1 MPFENFLGNPGAAA
15 QVRAA
20 VRDRAGN
27 PTWLLSGPAGV
38 GKTTLA
44 LRLGLGLNCQKP
56 APEGEFC
63 GECASCQ
70 SFRGFD
76 CLPELIEAGLEYRQA
91 AARTRARELAPLMV
105 EAHPQIRFFPP
116 DGEMLTMAQAREAA
130 RMAQMRPDPGRHW
143 VLILEGFDRARW
155 MVQSAMLKVLE
166 EPPAGCTLVLLAAH
180 AREVLATVR
189 SRARVVELGP
199 VDSGELDTWLA
210 GQRPQMK
217 HAELELIA
225 RLAGGCPGRA
235 RELDLAAYR
244 QKREFFM
251 ACLEALARPGGHMRL
266 FGLTEGMRNQKEG
279 VETQAEILYSL
290 LQDVVY
296 LKSGHS
302 LAIRNLDA
310 RGRLE
315 GWAQQIG
322 WNQLTQAVEQLDR
335 LVGLSRRNLNR
346 ALAWDAWTLRLRAR
360 A

>member
-1 MPFENFLGNPGAAA
+1 MPFENFIGNQEAVA

-20 VRDRAGN
+20 ARDRASN
-27 PTWLLSGPAGV
+27 PTWLLSGPPGV

-44 LRLGLGLNCQKP
+44 LRLGLGLNCEQP
-56 APEGEFC
+56 TDEGEFC
-63 GECASCQ
+63 GTCASCQ

-76 CLPELIEAGLEYRQA
+76 CLPELIEAGLEYRQT

-105 EAHPQIRFFPP
+105 EAHPQIRYFPP
-116 DGEMLTMAQAREAA
+116 DGEMLSMAQAREAA
-130 RMAQMRPDPGRHW
+130 RMAQLRPDAGRHW

-166 EPPAGCTLVLLAAH
+166 EPPAGCTLVLLATH

-199 VDSGELDTWLA
+199 VESGELEVWLA
-210 GQRPQMK
+210 GQRPEIQR
-217 HAELELIA
+217 EERELIA
-225 RLAGGCPGRA
+225 RLAAGCPGRA
-235 RELDLAAYR
+235 RGLDLAAYR
-244 QKREFFM
+244 QKREFFL
-251 ACLEALARPGGHMRL
+251 ACLEGLARPGGHTRL
-266 FGLTEGMRNQKEG
+266 FGLTEAMRNQKEG

-302 LAIRNLDA
+302 LAIRNLDL

-315 GWAQQIG
+315 GWARQMG
-322 WNQLTQAVEQLDR
+322 WHQLTQAVEQLDR
-335 LVGLSRRNLNR
+335 LVSLSRRNLNR